1 MAHPFQKKKGG
12 WRRKQNQ
19 ELALSSMGYLYKR
32 KKGQRML
39 GVEIVS
45 LKYPVTIGNQQH
57 ISTQMNQ
64 KMTKIIRM

>member
-1 MAHPFQKKKGG
+1 
-12 WRRKQNQ
+12 
-19 ELALSSMGYLYKR
+19 MGYLYKR